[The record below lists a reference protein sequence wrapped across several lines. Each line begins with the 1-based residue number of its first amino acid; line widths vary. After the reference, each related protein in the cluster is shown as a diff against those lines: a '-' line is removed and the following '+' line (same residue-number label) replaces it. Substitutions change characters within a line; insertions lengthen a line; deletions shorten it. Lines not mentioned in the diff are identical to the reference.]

1 MKINTKNDS
10 LDKNQIE
17 IKSFMFD
24 WGIVFLLML
33 LVFIISIPP
42 LIWNEENTKIKDS
55 RKRMLDLAYALKSY
69 NKLTGTYTDDKNLI
83 FETIM
88 HVRDSLIA
96 NETLNG
102 NKNIYLSCS
111 YEATFL
117 MNPIE
122 GSRIDSKIDL
132 SMIDKKDRL
141 NFIDKTIYDK
151 KSSGFDGTRIYEIP
165 EIDDVKNIPDEVPLI
180 QIDYNTKTTNFI
192 EPSLKTIDSLYS
204 LQNLIRF
211 ARKDCGDTIKVDI
224 PRNFGFMLDTLF
236 SRSSIITQN
245 VIDTIYTL
253 KEPVENDDVQTSYVK
268 NQYLFKYI
276 PKNEYDSLWNF
287 GTPINQGKII
297 TLDSTYLNKLIS
309 DTTYTITYID
319 DEEFDETEEEASNHI
334 IRKILDLDIWYEIE
348 ESMKECSD
356 NSRESLCLNDIECM
370 WDLEKGC
377 IDNIVKENDQNNDID
392 STDNEADISDDEWDD
407 LFADFE
413 DELKN
418 ELEFGDTL
426 KVKYNFKSR
435 YISGYEIINRT
446 INIEDYDRKR
456 YDLNEKLT
464 FSPINEKEYKIILS
478 GNNEYDSGEDYIDT
492 NNNDIWDIGEYFTDM
507 PANYKI
513 VSTVDENYKENRFL
527 IFNFKPG
534 SPGYIENDEISW
546 DVKPKWNYPIK

>member
-1 MKINTKNDS
+1 MKINTKNSS
-10 LDKNQIE
+10 LDKNKIE
-17 IKSFMFD
+17 LKSFMYD
-24 WGIVFLLML
+24 WGLVFLVML
-33 LVFIISIPP
+33 LIFIISIPP
-42 LIWNEENTKIKDS
+42 LIWNEENSKISDS

-69 NKLTGTYTDDKNLI
+69 HKLTDQYSDDKELI

-96 NETLNG
+96 NETLSG

-117 MNPIE
+117 MDPIE
-122 GSRIDSKIDL
+122 GSRVDSEIDL
-132 SMIDKKDRL
+132 SLVDKKDRL
-141 NFIDKTIYDK
+141 NYIDKTIYDM
-151 KSSGFDGTRIYEIP
+151 KSVGYEGTRIYEIP
-165 EIDDVKNIPDEVPLI
+165 EIDDVKNIPNRVPLI
-180 QIDYNTKTTNFI
+180 QIDYRTKTKTFT

-204 LQNLIRF
+204 IQNLIRF
-211 ARKDCGDTIKVDI
+211 VRRNCADTVKVDI
-224 PRNFGFMLDTLF
+224 PRNFGYMLDTLF
-236 SRSSIITQN
+236 SNSSIVTEN

-253 KEPVENDDVQTSYVK
+253 KEPVDNNEVQTSYVK
-268 NQYLFKYI
+268 NEYLFRYI

-287 GTPINQGKII
+287 GMPLKENQLI
-297 TLDSTYLNKLIS
+297 TLDSSYLNKLIS

-334 IRKILDLDIWYEIE
+334 IRKLLDMDIWYQIE
-348 ESMKECSD
+348 NSMKKCSD
-356 NSRESLCLNDIECM
+356 YKKESICLEDNDCV
-370 WDLEKGC
+370 WDLEQGC
-377 IDNIVKENDQNNDID
+377 IDNLVEQDD
-392 STDNEADISDDEWDD
+392 SSNSLQDDEDGISDDEWED

-435 YISGYEIINRT
+435 FISGYEIIDRI

-456 YDLNEKLT
+456 YDLTNQLT
-464 FSPINEKEYKIILS
+464 LSPINGEEFKIILS
-478 GNNEYDSGEDYIDT
+478 SNNEYDSGEQYIDA
-492 NNNDIWDIGEYFTDM
+492 NNNEMWDIGEYYTDE

-513 VSTVDENYKENRFL
+513 ISPIDDSYKENRFL
-527 IFNFKPG
+527 IFNFHPG

-546 DVKPKWNYPIK
+546 DAKPKWNFPLK

>member
-1 MKINTKNDS
+1 MKINTKNSS

-17 IKSFMFD
+17 LKSFVYD
-24 WGIVFLLML
+24 WGLVFLIML
-33 LVFIISIPP
+33 LIFIISIPP
-42 LIWNEENTKIKDS
+42 LIWNEENSKISDS
-55 RKRMLDLAYALKSY
+55 RQRMLDLAYALKSY
-69 NKLTGTYTDDKNLI
+69 HKLTDEYVDDKELV

-96 NETLNG
+96 NETLSG

-117 MNPIE
+117 MDPID
-122 GSRIDSKIDL
+122 GSRVDSQIDL
-132 SMIDKKDRL
+132 STIDKKDRL
-141 NFIDKTIYDK
+141 NHIDKTIYDM
-151 KSSGFDGTRIYEIP
+151 KSIGYEGTRIYEIP
-165 EIDDVKNIPDEVPLI
+165 EIEDVKNIPDRVPLI
-180 QIDYNTKTTNFI
+180 QIDYNTKTTSFT

-204 LQNLIRF
+204 VENLIRF
-211 ARKDCGDTIKVDI
+211 VRRDCGDTVKVDI
-224 PRNFGFMLDTLF
+224 PRNFGYMLDTLF
-236 SRSSIITQN
+236 SNSSIITEN

-253 KEPVENDDVQTSYVK
+253 KEPVDNNEVQTSYVK
-268 NQYLFKYI
+268 NEYLFRYI

-287 GTPINQGKII
+287 GIPFTEGQLI

-319 DEEFDETEEEASNHI
+319 DEEFDETEEEASNHV
-334 IRKILDLDIWYEIE
+334 IRKLLDMDIWYEIE
-348 ESMKECSD
+348 ESMVKCSD
-356 NSRESLCLNDIECM
+356 YKKESSCLEDSECT
-370 WDLEKGC
+370 WDLEEGC
-377 IDNIVKENDQNNDID
+377 IDNVIEDASNDASEGD
-392 STDNEADISDDEWDD
+392 EGDISDDEWED

-435 YISGYEIINRT
+435 FISAYEIINRT

-456 YDLNEKLT
+456 YDLTNQLT
-464 FSPINEKEYKIILS
+464 LSPINQEEYQIILS
-478 GNNEYDSGEDYIDT
+478 GNNEYDTGEQYIDA
-492 NNNDIWDIGEYFTDM
+492 NNNGMWDIGEYYTDK

-513 VSTVDENYKENRFL
+513 VSPIDDNYKENRFL
-527 IFNFKPG
+527 IFNFRPG

-546 DVKPKWNYPIK
+546 DAKPKWNFPIK

>member
-1 MKINTKNDS
+1 
-10 LDKNQIE
+10 
-17 IKSFMFD
+17 
-24 WGIVFLLML
+24 
-33 LVFIISIPP
+33 
-42 LIWNEENTKIKDS
+42 
-55 RKRMLDLAYALKSY
+55 MLDLAYALKSY
-69 NKLTGTYTDDKNLI
+69 NKLTGTYSDDKDLI

-117 MNPIE
+117 MNPVE

-192 EPSLKTIDSLYS
+192 EPSLKTVDSLYS

-287 GTPINQGKII
+287 GAPINEGNII

-348 ESMKECSD
+348 DSMKECSD

-456 YDLNEKLT
+456 YDLNKKLT

-513 VSTVDENYKENRFL
+513 ISTVDENYKENRFL

-534 SPGYIENDEISW
+534 NPGYIENDEISW

>member
-1 MKINTKNDS
+1 MKINAKNNS

-17 IKSFMFD
+17 IKSFMYD
-24 WGIVFLLML
+24 WGIVFLIML

-42 LIWNEENTKIKDS
+42 LIWNEENTKINDS

-69 NKLTGTYTDDKNLI
+69 NKLTGTYSNDKELI

-117 MNPIE
+117 MDSIE

-151 KSSGFDGTRIYEIP
+151 KSSGFNGTRIYEIP

-180 QIDYNTKTTNFI
+180 QIDYNTKTTNYI

-287 GTPINQGKII
+287 GAPTNEGNII

-534 SPGYIENDEISW
+534 NPGYIENDEISW

>member
-1 MKINTKNDS
+1 MKINIKNDS
-10 LDKNQIE
+10 LDKKQIE
-17 IKSFMFD
+17 LKSFVYD
-24 WGIVFLLML
+24 WGLVFLVML
-33 LVFIISIPP
+33 LIFIISIPP
-42 LIWNEENTKIKDS
+42 LIWNEENFKISNS

-69 NKLTGTYTDDKNLI
+69 HKLTDEYTDDKELI

-96 NETLNG
+96 NESLSG

-122 GSRIDSKIDL
+122 GSRVDSEIDL
-132 SMIDKKDRL
+132 SFIDKKDRL
-141 NFIDKTIYDK
+141 NYIDKTIYDI
-151 KSSGFDGTRIYEIP
+151 KSIGYEGTRIYEIP
-165 EIDDVKNIPDEVPLI
+165 EIDDVKNIPNQVPLI
-180 QIDYNTKTTNFI
+180 QIDYNTQTTSFT

-204 LQNLIRF
+204 SENLIRF
-211 ARKDCGDTIKVDI
+211 VRRDCVDTVQVDI
-224 PRNFGFMLDTLF
+224 PRNFGYMLDTLF
-236 SRSSIITQN
+236 SKSSIITED

-253 KEPVENDDVQTSYVK
+253 KEPIESNEIQTSYVK
-268 NQYLFKYI
+268 NEYLFRYI

-287 GTPINQGKII
+287 GMPLKTNQLT

-334 IRKILDLDIWYEIE
+334 IRKVLDMDIWYQIE
-348 ESMKECSD
+348 NSMKKCSD
-356 NSRESLCLNDIECM
+356 YKKESVCLDDSDCS

-377 IDNIVKENDQNNDID
+377 IDNVEEEVLNENID
-392 STDNEADISDDEWDD
+392 DDFISDDEWDN
-407 LFADFE
+407 LFADYE

-435 YISGYEIINRT
+435 FISGYEIINR
-446 INIEDYDRKR
+446 IIYIEDYDRKR
-456 YDLNEKLT
+456 YDLVDQLT
-464 FSPINEKEYKIILS
+464 LSPINAEEYQIILS
-478 GNNEYDSGEDYIDT
+478 GNNEYDTGEQYIDA
-492 NNNDIWDIGEYFTDM
+492 NNNQIWDIGEYYTDE

-513 VSTVDENYKENRFL
+513 ISPIDNSYKENRFL
-527 IFNFKPG
+527 IFNFHPG
-534 SPGYIENDEISW
+534 NPGYIENDEVSW
-546 DVKPKWNYPIK
+546 DAKPKWNFPIK

>member
-1 MKINTKNDS
+1 MKINIKNDS
-10 LDKNQIE
+10 LDKKQIE
-17 IKSFMFD
+17 LKSFVYD
-24 WGIVFLLML
+24 WGLVFLVML
-33 LVFIISIPP
+33 LIFIISIPP
-42 LIWNEENTKIKDS
+42 LIWNEENFKISNS

-69 NKLTGTYTDDKNLI
+69 HKLTDEYTDDKELI

-96 NETLNG
+96 NESLSG

-122 GSRIDSKIDL
+122 GSRVDSEIDL
-132 SMIDKKDRL
+132 SFIDKKDRL
-141 NFIDKTIYDK
+141 NYIDKTIYDI
-151 KSSGFDGTRIYEIP
+151 KSIGYEGTRIYEIP
-165 EIDDVKNIPDEVPLI
+165 EIDDVKNIPNQVPLI
-180 QIDYNTKTTNFI
+180 QIDYNTQTTSFT

-204 LQNLIRF
+204 SENLIRF
-211 ARKDCGDTIKVDI
+211 VRRDCVDTVQVDI
-224 PRNFGFMLDTLF
+224 PRNFGYMLDTLF
-236 SRSSIITQN
+236 SKSSIITED

-253 KEPVENDDVQTSYVK
+253 KEPIESNEIQTSYVK
-268 NQYLFKYI
+268 NEYLFRYI

-287 GTPINQGKII
+287 GMPLKTNQLT

-334 IRKILDLDIWYEIE
+334 IRKVLDMDIWYHIE
-348 ESMKECSD
+348 NSMKKCSD
-356 NSRESLCLNDIECM
+356 YKKESVCLDDSDCS

-377 IDNIVKENDQNNDID
+377 IDNVEEEVLNENID
-392 STDNEADISDDEWDD
+392 DDFISDDEWDN
-407 LFADFE
+407 LFADYE

-435 YISGYEIINRT
+435 FISGYEIINRI

-456 YDLNEKLT
+456 YDLVDQLT
-464 FSPINEKEYKIILS
+464 LSPINAEEYQIILS
-478 GNNEYDSGEDYIDT
+478 GNNEYDTGEQYIDA
-492 NNNDIWDIGEYFTDM
+492 NNNQIWDIGEYYTDE
-507 PANYKI
+507 PENYKI
-513 VSTVDENYKENRFL
+513 ISPIDNSYKENRFL
-527 IFNFKPG
+527 IFNFHPG
-534 SPGYIENDEISW
+534 NPGYIENDEVSW
-546 DVKPKWNYPIK
+546 DAKPKWNFPIK